1 MNMSPMVRALLLS
14 WIAITVVWIIL
25 LVYRTLLSRREEEE
39 IFLGRPDQL
48 SPEQQAIMQRLERL
62 TRPIWTLGVLSGLLL
77 IAWLGL
83 WIYQGLMS
91 G

>member
-1 MNMSPMVRALLLS
+1 MSPMVRALLIS
-14 WIAITVVWIIL
+14 WIVVTLFWIVL
-25 LVYRTLLSRREEEE
+25 LVYRTMLSRREEEE

-48 SPEQQAIMQRLERL
+48 SPEQMALTQRVERL
-62 TRPIWTLGVLSGLLL
+62 SRPIWTLGVLSGLLL

>member
-62 TRPIWTLGVLSGLLL
+62 TRPIWALGVLSGLLL

>member
-1 MNMSPMVRALLLS
+1 MSPMVRALLIS
-14 WIAITVVWIIL
+14 WIVVTLFWIVL
-25 LVYRTLLSRREEEE
+25 LVYRTMLSRREEEE

-48 SPEQQAIMQRLERL
+48 SPEQMALTQRVARL
-62 TRPIWTLGVLSGLLL
+62 SRPIWTLGVLSGLLL